1 MKPLVITHNKA
12 KQSDEF
18 RQTVQDSVMDEEVKH
33 YLASV
38 NGPAQSYALTTRE
51 ELTRV
56 CHRIEA
62 NLMLKGVK
70 KKNIVGTEVTYQ
82 SSGRGRGNTPVTQ
95 VKIKKTGSGWRLIE
109 ASKCYVADY
118 QTYTLMNL
126 TLAAE
131 QDIFSMAY
139 EDIAIQTPSLSEQAD
154 AWPSC

>member
-18 RQTVQDSVMDEEVKH
+18 RQTVQDTVLDDKVDQ

-38 NGPAQSYALTTRE
+38 NGPAQSYTLTSRE
-51 ELTRV
+51 ELTKV

-70 KKNIVGTEVTYQ
+70 KKNIIGTEVTYQ

-109 ASKCYVADY
+109 ASKWYVSDY
-118 QTYTLMNL
+118 QTQTSMNL
-126 TLAAE
+126 TIAAE

-139 EDIAIQTPSLSEQAD
+139 EDIEIQTPSLKIGAIYVD
-154 AWPSC
+154 

>member
-1 MKPLVITHNKA
+1 
-12 KQSDEF
+12 
-18 RQTVQDSVMDEEVKH
+18 
-33 YLASV
+33 
-38 NGPAQSYALTTRE
+38 
-51 ELTRV
+51 
-56 CHRIEA
+56 
-62 NLMLKGVK
+62 MLKGVK

-126 TLAAE
+126 TVEAE

-139 EDIAIQTPSLSEQAD
+139 DQKMYDTQRLYFHE
-154 AWPSC
+154 

>member
-18 RQTVQDSVMDEEVKH
+18 RQTVQYSVMDEEVKQF
-33 YLASV
+33 LASV

-51 ELTRV
+51 ELTKV

-126 TLAAE
+126 TVEAE

-139 EDIAIQTPSLSEQAD
+139 EDIAIQTPSLKIGAIY
-154 AWPSC
+154 ANK

>member
-38 NGPAQSYALTTRE
+38 NGPAQSK
-51 ELTRV
+51 V